1 MNRVVSTLLPL
12 PVHVAAVWLILVL
25 MGLEVRTCLVN
36 HYLTAFLSFS
46 LTLSFYPPLSLSLS
60 VFLSFSASASL
71 FISLCPSLSITV
83 SLSLSLPLSAYSYI
97 SLSFPFSFYFSLF
110 LSHPSSLHF
119 PASSSPFFLFSTFF
133 ILSRLNSF
141 LIYSPLILSHCHR

>member
-60 VFLSFSASASL
+60 VFLSFSASI
-71 FISLCPSLSITV
+71 FISLCPSLSITA
-83 SLSLSLPLSAYSYI
+83 SLSLSLPLSAYSSI

-133 ILSRLNSF
+133 ILSQLHSF

>member
-46 LTLSFYPPLSLSLS
+46 LTLSFYPPLSLSPS
-60 VFLSFSASASL
+60 VFLSFSVSASL

-110 LSHPSSLHF
+110 LSHPLVLISLPLPLLIF
-119 PASSSPFFLFSTFF
+119 SSPPFLYC
-133 ILSRLNSF
+133 LD
-141 LIYSPLILSHCHR
+141 